1 MKAFEMRL
9 AADFF
14 EFSPERFTRPGV
26 IAGIVL
32 MVVGL
37 IVVLAADG
45 ISRALNAWYAKR
57 RDIASLKRD
66 DGKMKQEGGSE
77 KDDAE
82 RRARKSIGTTNLSI
96 ARRLVG
102 TLILVAGAVTALVCA
117 D

>member
-26 IAGIVL
+26 IVGIVL
-32 MVVGL
+32 MAVGL
-37 IVVLAADG
+37 IAVLVAEPIA
-45 ISRALNAWYAKR
+45 RALGAWYAKR
-57 RDIASLKRD
+57 RDLGALKRA
-66 DGKMKQEGGSE
+66 DGKMRQEGGSE

-82 RRARKSIGTTNLSI
+82 KQARKSIGKTNLSMVV
-96 ARRLVG
+96 RLVG
-102 TLILVAGAVTALVCA
+102 TLILVAGALTALFCA